1 MVCLPL
7 GRQPLIASLPF
18 ASATKTHTPSLLKAC
33 KLLSGQLRERKRLK
47 QTEQSTKLK
56 SLWLLLNDSL
66 LQPIRGLDEGL
77 TSLAHTILEVM
88 QLTSAELL
96 HLIGRFEHQSLRHND
111 SMLCKDVDRLK
122 NKLLDEYYIRA
133 RGQVHSK

>member
-7 GRQPLIASLPF
+7 GRQPLIVSLPF
-18 ASATKTHTPSLLKAC
+18 ASAMKTHTPLLLKAC
-33 KLLSGQLRERKRLK
+33 KLLSGQLTGRKRLK

-77 TSLAHTILEVM
+77 TSLAHIILEVM

-133 RGQVHSK
+133 RGQVHS

>member
-1 MVCLPL
+1 MSTLH
-7 GRQPLIASLPF
+7 LIPDF
-18 ASATKTHTPSLLKAC
+18 
-33 KLLSGQLRERKRLK
+33 
-47 QTEQSTKLK
+47 
-56 SLWLLLNDSL
+56 L

-77 TSLAHTILEVM
+77 TSLAHIILEVM

-133 RGQVHSK
+133 RGQVHS